1 MQARLRAITFL
12 LAIALFCPSL
22 LCPLMSC
29 PSLTASAQEVEK
41 KPLVLVVYADWCPMC
56 QSLKPVLVLMND
68 RYRGQIHYVLLD
80 VTTEATTAKSRA
92 QAQSLGLEKFFDRN
106 FATTSLVV
114 IKDPAGH
121 ELFRA
126 VHDYDFHHYE
136 AVLNQQL
143 HLKPS
148 Q

>member
-12 LAIALFCPSL
+12 LTIALCFPSV
-22 LCPLMSC
+22 
-29 PSLTASAQEVEK
+29 TGSAQEVEK

-114 IKDPAGH
+114 IKDPAGR
-121 ELFRA
+121 EVFKA

>member
-12 LAIALFCPSL
+12 LAIAFCFPSV
-22 LCPLMSC
+22 
-29 PSLTASAQEVEK
+29 TGSAQEVEK
-41 KPLVLVVYADWCPMC
+41 RPLVLVVYADWCPLC

-114 IKDPAGH
+114 IRDPAGH
-121 ELFRA
+121 EVFKA

>member
-1 MQARLRAITFL
+1 MQARLRAIIFL
-12 LAIALFCPSL
+12 LAIAFCFPSV
-22 LCPLMSC
+22 
-29 PSLTASAQEVEK
+29 TGSAQEVEK

-114 IKDPAGH
+114 IRDPAGH
-121 ELFRA
+121 EVFKA

-143 HLKPS
+143 HLKPTE
-148 Q
+148 

>member
-12 LAIALFCPSL
+12 LAIAFCFPSV
-22 LCPLMSC
+22 
-29 PSLTASAQEVEK
+29 TGSAQEVEK

-114 IKDPAGH
+114 IRDPAGH
-121 ELFRA
+121 EVFKA
-126 VHDYDFHHYE
+126 VHDYNFHHYE